1 MANIVQAHSRL
12 KLELE
17 ELVPSLVE
25 SLQKVQLLRHSADSL
40 FSNLSEGCLLKDGE
54 EIDKDKY
61 ISIVQEK
68 LQILVQNFNAL
79 QTKIQKIPKNRFPP
93 IVQPLGPLGM
103 MMLDQSEAAKKAA
116 LEYPPVF
123 HQFNAFKD
131 FHKILETYT
140 YRNSRKRSTTSHQ
153 MQPAGGMRRK
163 RPPRVII
170 DSPAAFKQHLSQL
183 LHIPNI
189 LGDMKVQVREMF
201 GNTRLLSISV
211 RRTLNCHIIL
221 RHIQIE
227 RVIVKGLLEDENIDE
242 VDLSE
247 NSSLDTMT
255 RITEHA
261 QASLIFYSFSSLTDE
276 ESFRK
281 FLQWLRSYKTLFH
294 AKCMRCKRHLVEGYP
309 PTWRDFVTF
318 QPYHFGCRSY

>member
-1 MANIVQAHSRL
+1 VRRQRKRL
-12 KLELE
+12 L
-17 ELVPSLVE
+17 SIHRFFIN
-25 SLQKVQLLRHSADSL
+25 SMRSKVNMTL
-40 FSNLSEGCLLKDGE
+40 FMLKN
-54 EIDKDKY
+54 K
-61 ISIVQEK
+61 SFQ
-68 LQILVQNFNAL
+68 
-79 QTKIQKIPKNRFPP
+79 
-93 IVQPLGPLGM
+93 
-103 MMLDQSEAAKKAA
+103 
-116 LEYPPVF
+116 
-123 HQFNAFKD
+123 D

-281 FLQWLRSYKTLFH
+281 FLQWLRCKIIENFSLFFHRSYKTLFH